1 MIQGCLAVT
10 CLTCREPSFEDRDG
24 GWQQRQGRAL
34 GRPCTTMCTPAPPAS
49 KETSLGTYCSAS
61 MPTLLLPSSAR
72 SHNHLPPGMDTR
84 AALSAPELNALTVHQ
99 IFYPRGSKSL
109 PCLTTHVTEVAIMDF
124 FFFFPL
130 KKETIVG
137 AASRAYRLP

>member
-1 MIQGCLAVT
+1 MIQGCLAGT
-10 CLTCREPSFEDRDG
+10 CLTCREPCFEDRDG

-34 GRPCTTMCTPAPPAS
+34 ARPCTIMCTPAPPAS

-61 MPTLLLPSSAR
+61 MPTVLLPSSAR
-72 SHNHLPPGMDTR
+72 SHNHLPPEMATC

-124 FFFFPL
+124 FF
-130 KKETIVG
+130 
-137 AASRAYRLP
+137 LPPEERNNSWGCF